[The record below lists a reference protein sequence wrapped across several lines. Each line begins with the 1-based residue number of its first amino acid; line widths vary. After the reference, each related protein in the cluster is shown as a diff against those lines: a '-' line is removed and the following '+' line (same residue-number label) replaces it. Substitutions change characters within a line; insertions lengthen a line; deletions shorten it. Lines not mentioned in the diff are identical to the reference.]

1 MSDTASRNAST
12 RKPLDAVIIGAG
24 PIGLAVGIA
33 LQKKGLRFVILEKG
47 CIVNSIFHYPTNM
60 TFFSTSERL
69 EIGGVP
75 FISHSTKPTRK
86 EALEYYR
93 RVVMAY
99 QLPVHTYE
107 AVQRIEKRSD
117 IDARFEI
124 TTPKARYRTKNLIL
138 STGFYDDANLL
149 NVPGENLPKVRHYY
163 NEPHPYALQKVAI
176 IGGGN
181 SAVDATLETY
191 RCNAEV
197 SLIVREKQLKEG
209 VKYWVR
215 PDIENRIR
223 EGAIKAYFEA
233 QVLEI
238 TPKSL
243 IIRDKEGKKME
254 FANDFVLAMTGYKP
268 NYDILERLGVHLT
281 EGALKVPEY
290 DADTQQTNVAGL
302 YLAGVICGG
311 MQTNRW
317 FIENTRDHGEKIAAH
332 IQKAV
337 N

>member
-1 MSDTASRNAST
+1 
-12 RKPLDAVIIGAG
+12 
-24 PIGLAVGIA
+24 
-33 LQKKGLRFVILEKG
+33 
-47 CIVNSIFHYPTNM
+47 
-60 TFFSTSERL
+60 
-69 EIGGVP
+69 
-75 FISHSTKPTRK
+75 
-86 EALEYYR
+86 
-93 RVVMAY
+93 MAY

-107 AVQRIEKRSD
+107 AVQQIEKSSD

-124 TTPKARYRTKNLIL
+124 STSKARYRTKNLIL

-181 SAVDATLETY
+181 SAVDAALETY

-197 SLIVREKQLKEG
+197 SLIVREKELKEG